1 MPGRG
6 GSHVHVREVLQPRPS
21 VHVFPSKT
29 QNRYEY
35 GSEPPVAVAVHVIAV
50 PAREGNATFAL
61 SDVTESGAAAP
72 RWVTV
77 TSCPAIDAMP
87 LRELDAGLAVTD
99 TVMLPLP
106 VREPTPPIA
115 IQVASLVAVQGQPA
129 GAVTAIDEFPAN
141 GSSEIAVLES

>member
-1 MPGRG
+1 M
-6 GSHVHVREVLQPRPS
+6 
-21 VHVFPSKT
+21 KT

-61 SDVTESGAAAP
+61 SDVTESGAVP

-77 TSCPAIDAMP
+77 TSCPAIDAVP
-87 LRELDAGLAVTD
+87 LRELDAGLAVTE

-106 VREPTPPIA
+106 VRELTPPIA
-115 IQVASLVAVQGQPA
+115 IQAASLVAVQGQPA
-129 GAVTAIDEFPAN
+129 GAVTAIDEFPATSRAKSPCSRFETCTTPPP
-141 GSSEIAVLES
+141 G